1 MIEIQVAGAGAGKT
15 YGLSEKLIDCGNIKE
30 LHKIVYAITYT
41 NSARKKISATILE
54 KVGHIPATIK
64 IETVH
69 SFFLNEIIYPFSK
82 YTTSD
87 MYNNAVS
94 FKLPDNIAWKK
105 SKINKLKARNIVH
118 NEEVF
123 KKAKI
128 IIDRTNSKHSNK
140 LKKEKVDF
148 VISHIQSKIS
158 HIFID
163 ESQDLD
169 CDALKA
175 FEILGLNN
183 INIYMIGDPK
193 QAIKY
198 PKDFSDFI
206 FACRNKDVQK
216 YSILEPNNETK
227 RIPNEILKISNLF
240 CPKDQAQENIND
252 KIGNVSYVTTNDDFY
267 HTVIE
272 RYKSLNKL
280 VYIEK
285 KQGNYETHH
294 DSKKIYFPLT
304 LEDKLR
310 DLREYSHLDLDLFLS
325 SLILELHE
333 QLKKR
338 SVDNILRAFQ
348 RRYVQFDKYEYAEF
362 KETLGNC
369 LNDSNSSYAV
379 SSIDGVKGLESNICL
394 FILNESMYKYLIK
407 DIPKSNHNNKNW
419 NKLYVALTRSSEKLI
434 LLIDKELFPHIDI
447 ADIESNLA
455 NLNIKKHILDD

>member
-15 YGLSEKLIDCGNIKE
+15 YGLSEKLIDCGNLNE
-30 LHKIVYAITYT
+30 SHKIIYAITYT

-54 KVGHIPATIK
+54 KVGYIPTTIK

-105 SKINKLKARNIVH
+105 TKINKLKARNIVH

-240 CPKDQAQENIND
+240 CPKDQTQKNPHD
-252 KIGNVSYVTTNDDFY
+252 KIGNVSYVTTNEDFY
-267 HTVIE
+267 HIVIE

-285 KQGNYETHH
+285 NKA
-294 DSKKIYFPLT
+294 IMI
-304 LEDKLR
+304 
-310 DLREYSHLDLDLFLS
+310 
-325 SLILELHE
+325 LIVI
-333 QLKKR
+333 LKK
-338 SVDNILRAFQ
+338 
-348 RRYVQFDKYEYAEF
+348 
-362 KETLGNC
+362 
-369 LNDSNSSYAV
+369 
-379 SSIDGVKGLESNICL
+379 
-394 FILNESMYKYLIK
+394 FISL
-407 DIPKSNHNNKNW
+407 
-419 NKLYVALTRSSEKLI
+419 
-434 LLIDKELFPHIDI
+434 
-447 ADIESNLA
+447 
-455 NLNIKKHILDD
+455 